1 LSVHVHKHQ
10 AIIDQ
15 VVNVFDALGL
25 SIFVPVAMQIALSA
39 GHGDNAFL
47 VITVGVLTGIGGG
60 VTRDLLCASVPA
72 VLHKRVY
79 AVAAVLGGAL
89 YYWLPR
95 AGVDDGLAMLLS
107 AALVITIRILATV
120 FRWNLPHIRR

>member
-1 LSVHVHKHQ
+1 
-10 AIIDQ
+10 
-15 VVNVFDALGL
+15 
-25 SIFVPVAMQIALSA
+25 
-39 GHGDNAFL
+39 
-47 VITVGVLTGIGGG
+47 
-60 VTRDLLCASVPA
+60 VPA

-95 AGVDDGLAMLLS
+95 AGVNDGLAMLLS